1 MTDKDKLDLLNG
13 SIAIT
18 VDQLAEVLAVGRN
31 AAYEAVRRGDIDSIR
46 IGKLIRIPTSSL
58 RQKFGL

>member
-58 RQKFGL
+58 RQKLGL